1 MDTIPAAAAAP
12 APAAAVL
19 QPQAS
24 HGQGARSPSCA
35 PCHACHQRRPLT
47 WIFAQGFCEG
57 CRAEPA
63 CRKNFLSL
71 RQASRRFGLDGSDLA
86 HTDRQPVQNP
96 VHRNFPPMRALAASS
111 QAARRCSTLK
121 TARARREAVA
131 AARKARNSRAARTSW
146 RLCRGRPR
154 GSRWRAGEMA
164 RKCFFEQGAGEVF
177 FSEKIGGG
185 VKRS

>member
-1 MDTIPAAAAAP
+1 MDTIPADAAAAP

-24 HGQGARSPSCA
+24 HGQGARGPSCA

-63 CRKNFLSL
+63 CRQNFLSL

-96 VHRNFPPMRALAASS
+96 VHRNFPPMQLFRKADV
-111 QAARRCSTLK
+111 
-121 TARARREAVA
+121 EAVA
-131 AARKARNSRAARTSW
+131 KRKH
-146 RLCRGRPR
+146 
-154 GSRWRAGEMA
+154 GSEWAEHACVLQAPGGE
-164 RKCFFEQGAGEVF
+164 
-177 FSEKIGGG
+177 
-185 VKRS
+185 